1 MQTPTP
7 TPKIRRPLRLSLLAL
22 ACAAAVGCASVQPV
36 AVPPQEMASQIQKD
50 GKAIGKDVTPLS
62 GPLNLEE
69 ALARALKY
77 NLDRRSRMMEE
88 ALTRGQLDVS
98 KFDMLPKIMAQAGYA
113 SRDRARFTHS
123 SSFPL
128 E

>member
-7 TPKIRRPLRLSLLAL
+7 HPQIHRPLRLSLLAL

-36 AVPPQEMASQIQKD
+36 AVAPQEMASKIQQD
-50 GKAIGKDVTPLS
+50 ASAIRKDVAPLS
-62 GPLNLEE
+62 GPLTLEE

-88 ALTRGQLDVS
+88 ALTRG
-98 KFDMLPKIMAQAGYA
+98 
-113 SRDRARFTHS
+113 
-123 SSFPL
+123 
-128 E
+128 